1 MVEID
6 LRLLR
11 AAVIVGEE
19 LNISRAAYRLG
30 ISQPGL
36 TKQIQDLEER
46 LGVRLFDRDTQ
57 SVEPTEAGRAFLAE
71 AEKAIFHRDRAVELA
86 RSVARGAETV
96 LNLGE
101 SQYLDPLYSAALT
114 AVHLPMHSNLRVHI
128 RSGSSPDLI
137 HRVAV
142 GELDLAVV
150 AAGIES
156 KQITATPLASSP
168 LYILLERT
176 SGLASRKELALKDLA
191 GIPWVL
197 FEHKVHPQLYD
208 AIFQRAAEVESFPSE
223 MHYVTTAELAAQLVE
238 TTGGVAFL
246 TRWGGWRVM
255 VDGLTMRPLAEPS
268 IEVRTVIAAS
278 VDASRLVGQ
287 FMRAF
292 VKKLEA
298 TGPPRQRK
306 LPLAG

>member
-46 LGVRLFDRDTQ
+46 LSVRLFDRDTQ

-96 LNLGE
+96 LNVGE
-101 SQYLDPLYSAALT
+101 SQYLDPLYSTALT

-128 RSGSSPDLI
+128 KSGSSPDLI

-142 GELDLAVV
+142 GELDLAVRRRDRV
-150 AAGIES
+150 QANYFHPPCQFAA
-156 KQITATPLASSP
+156 
-168 LYILLERT
+168 
-176 SGLASRKELALKDLA
+176 
-191 GIPWVL
+191 
-197 FEHKVHPQLYD
+197 VHT
-208 AIFQRAAEVESFPSE
+208 FG
-223 MHYVTTAELAAQLVE
+223 AQLRL
-238 TTGGVAFL
+238 G
-246 TRWGGWRVM
+246 
-255 VDGLTMRPLAEPS
+255 EP
-268 IEVRTVIAAS
+268 
-278 VDASRLVGQ
+278 
-287 FMRAF
+287 
-292 VKKLEA
+292 
-298 TGPPRQRK
+298 
-306 LPLAG
+306 